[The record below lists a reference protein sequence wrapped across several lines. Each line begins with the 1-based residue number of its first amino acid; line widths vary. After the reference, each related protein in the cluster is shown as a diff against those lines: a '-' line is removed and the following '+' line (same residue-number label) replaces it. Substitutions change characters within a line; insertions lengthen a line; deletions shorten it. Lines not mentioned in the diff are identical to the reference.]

1 MLVFSAE
8 QTVLDEKDGRTRAPH
23 LCLVWEEEE
32 EEEDMRGRHGSRVVV
47 KLINL
52 DLTLSMGSW
61 ESGRRQDKVAT

>member
-32 EEEDMRGRHGSRVVV
+32 EEDMRGRHGSRVVV

-52 DLTLSMGSW
+52 DLTESVGSW

>member
-1 MLVFSAE
+1 MFSAE
-8 QTVLDEKDGRTRAPH
+8 QTVLDEEDGRTGAPH

-32 EEEDMRGRHGSRVVV
+32 EEDMRGRHESRVVV

-52 DLTLSMGSW
+52 DLTESVGSW

>member
-52 DLTLSMGSW
+52 DLTLSVGSW